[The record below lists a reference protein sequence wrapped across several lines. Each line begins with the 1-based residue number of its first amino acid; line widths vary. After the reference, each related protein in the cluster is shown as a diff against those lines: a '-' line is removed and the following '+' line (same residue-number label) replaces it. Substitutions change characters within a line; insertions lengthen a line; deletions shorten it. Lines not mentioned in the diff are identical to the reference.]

1 MTSKNMIFHHP
12 LPLNYQATS
21 ASGIRPIKMLN
32 ALKSLGYKVD
42 LVTGYSAE
50 RKKCIKKIKNN
61 IEKGLEYDFV
71 YSESSTMPTIL
82 TDRYHLPLN
91 PLLDFGFF
99 KFCKRQN
106 IKIGL
111 FYRDIY
117 WAFEGYG
124 NDLNLLKIATAKLAY
139 KYDLKNYNK
148 YLTKLYLPSLEMGK
162 YVPIVNGKIFEALP
176 PGSDSNNHFDAD
188 ANLSSSEDEK
198 LNIFYVGGMSEHY
211 QMHLLFKVVSQFPKI
226 ILTICTRENEWLSVK
241 DTYPALTDNIKIVHK
256 VGEDMK
262 MLMQQAD
269 IVSVFVKPHEY
280 WEFAAPV
287 KLYEYLGSRKPILA
301 SNGTLAANFVKNN
314 KIGWAIDYK
323 PSALTKFFVD
333 LVNDR
338 QKLVKVKG
346 EMNAVAEQHT
356 WVARAKQVQKDLKNE
371 GSFISKSL

>member
-32 ALKSLGYKVD
+32 AFKSLGYKVD

>member
-1 MTSKNMIFHHP
+1 
-12 LPLNYQATS
+12 
-21 ASGIRPIKMLN
+21 
-32 ALKSLGYKVD
+32 
-42 LVTGYSAE
+42 
-50 RKKCIKKIKNN
+50 
-61 IEKGLEYDFV
+61 
-71 YSESSTMPTIL
+71 
-82 TDRYHLPLN
+82 
-91 PLLDFGFF
+91 
-99 KFCKRQN
+99 
-106 IKIGL
+106 
-111 FYRDIY
+111 
-117 WAFEGYG
+117 
-124 NDLNLLKIATAKLAY
+124 
-139 KYDLKNYNK
+139 
-148 YLTKLYLPSLEMGK
+148 
-162 YVPIVNGKIFEALP
+162 
-176 PGSDSNNHFDAD
+176 
-188 ANLSSSEDEK
+188 
-198 LNIFYVGGMSEHY
+198 MSEHY

>member
-32 ALKSLGYKVD
+32 AFKSLGYKVD

-50 RKKCIKKIKNN
+50 RKKGIKKIKNN

-82 TDRYHLPLN
+82 TDRHHLPLN

>member
-32 ALKSLGYKVD
+32 AFKSLGYKVD

-50 RKKCIKKIKNN
+50 RKKRIKKIKNN

-82 TDRYHLPLN
+82 TDRHHLPLN

-323 PSALTKFFVD
+323 PSSLTKFFVD

>member
-32 ALKSLGYKVD
+32 AFKSLGYKVD

-50 RKKCIKKIKNN
+50 RKKRIKKIKNN

-124 NDLNLLKIATAKLAY
+124 NDLNLLKIAIAKLAY

-162 YVPIVNGKIFEALP
+162 YVPIVNGKIFETLP

>member
-32 ALKSLGYKVD
+32 AFKSLGYEVD

-50 RKKCIKKIKNN
+50 RKKRIKKIKNK
-61 IEKGLEYDFV
+61 IQKGVEYDFV
-71 YSESSTMPTIL
+71 YSESSTMPTVL
-82 TDRYHLPLN
+82 TDKHHLPLN

-99 KFCKRQN
+99 NFCKRQN

-124 NDLNLLKIATAKLAY
+124 SDLNFLKVATAKLAY

-148 YLTKLYLPSLEMGK
+148 YLTKLYLPSPEMGK

-176 PGSDSNNHFDAD
+176 PGSDNKNHFDAD
-188 ANLSSSEDEK
+188 VNLSSLKDRK

-211 QMHLLFKVVSQFPKI
+211 QMHFLFEVVSQFPKI
-226 ILTICTRENEWLSVK
+226 TLTICTRENEWLSVK
-241 DTYPALTDNIKIVHK
+241 DTYPVLTDNIKIVHK

-301 SNGTLAANFVKNN
+301 SNGTLAGNFVKNN

-333 LVNDR
+333 LLNDR
-338 QKLVKVKG
+338 QKLVKVKS
-346 EMNAVAEQHT
+346 EMNTVAEQHT
-356 WVARAKQVQKDLKNE
+356 WVARAKQVQKDLRK
-371 GSFISKSL
+371 

>member
-32 ALKSLGYKVD
+32 AFKSLGYKVD

-50 RKKCIKKIKNN
+50 RKKRIKKIKNN
-61 IEKGLEYDFV
+61 IEKGMEYDFV

-82 TDRYHLPLN
+82 TDRHHLPLN